1 MKEQVIK
8 KLTDREHI
16 LLRSGM
22 YLGSSTLEKSTQY
35 TIQEN
40 KFQLKELE
48 YVPGLIKIFNELI
61 DNSLDEHVRTKSKY
75 ATQIVI
81 DIDSETF
88 SIKDNGRGI
97 PVKIAHDDIYMPEVA
112 WTEARAGS
120 NFEDE
125 KSATIGTNGVGSM
138 IASVFSKRFVG
149 NSDDGT
155 KKIKVVCTNN
165 NENITSTMLKS
176 SNPGVNVQIW
186 PDLERFGLTE
196 ITQVHIDVIE
206 QRIYN
211 LSVAYPDIKFRF
223 NKKNIK
229 LKTKDYLHMFAE
241 DNSKIEIIDNGK
253 YSVAYMNSAT
263 DDFQQFSMM
272 NGLLLTHG
280 GTHVDILA
288 NNIVQRVRDKL
299 VKKYKTIKPG
309 DIKNK
314 LFVISVLKD
323 FEGPKY
329 ASQTKEKLTN
339 STKDVNEYLG
349 DIDFDK
355 ITNRIMKNESLMDP
369 ITDYYKIKEEMKKRQ
384 DLKNLNKTTKKIKSE
399 KYLPATKNKKVLFL
413 CEGDSAVGGLMP
425 ALGRE
430 EFGFYACRGVPL
442 NAYEVSQTKFTNN
455 KELSEIY
462 QIAQSE
468 GYEFIATA
476 TDADADGQH
485 IKGLF
490 LGFFSRYLPEYLE
503 QSRFGELSTPVQAVI
518 KNKKM
523 IRWIYD
529 MDEGL
534 NLKSGE
540 SGKYFKGLGSW
551 KEKDLANVVKTDGI
565 TKMLKMF
572 DLDNTEVLDNWLS
585 GSKSD
590 ERKEYL
596 RNNHFDIT
604 SI

>member
-1 MKEQVIK
+1 MKEQIIK

-22 YLGSSTLEKSTQY
+22 YLGSSTLEKNTQY

-40 KFQLKELE
+40 KFKLTELSF
-48 YVPGLIKIFNELI
+48 VPGLIKIFNELI
-61 DNSLDEHVRTKSKY
+61 DNSLDEHVRTKGKF
-75 ATQIVI
+75 ATSIQI
-81 DIDSETF
+81 DINDEYF
-88 SIKDNGRGI
+88 QIKDNGRGI
-97 PVKIAHDDIYMPEVA
+97 PVKIAHDGIYMPEVA

-138 IASVFSKRFVG
+138 IASVFSTKFIG
-149 NSDDGT
+149 LSDDGQN
-155 KKIKVVCTNN
+155 KIKVVCTDNN
-165 NENITSTMLKS
+165 TSIKSTLAKS
-176 SNPGVNVQIW
+176 SQAGVNVQIW
-186 PDLERFGLTE
+186 PDLKRFGLRT

-211 LSVAYPDIKFRF
+211 LSVAYPNIKFKF

-229 LKTKDYLHMFAE
+229 LKTKDYLNMFAD
-241 DNSKIEIIDNGK
+241 DNKDIEILDAGK
-253 YSVAYMNSAT
+253 YSLAVMNSST

-280 GTHVDILA
+280 GTHVDIVT
-288 NNIVQRVRDKL
+288 NNVVSRIRDKL

-309 DIKNK
+309 DIRNK

-339 STKDVNEYLG
+339 STKDVTDYLG
-349 DIDFDK
+349 ELDYDK
-355 ITNRIMKNESLMDP
+355 LCARLMKNDSIMDP

-384 DLKNLNKTTKKIKSE
+384 DLKNLNNKKKKIKSE

-430 EFGFYACRGVPL
+430 DFGFYACRGVPL
-442 NAYEVSQTKFTNN
+442 NAYEVAQAKFTAN

-462 QIAQSE
+462 QIAQNE
-468 GYEFIATA
+468 GYEYIATA

-503 QSRFGELSTPVQAVI
+503 ESRFGELSTPVQAVI

-523 IRWIYD
+523 VRWIYD
-529 MDEGL
+529 MSDGL

-551 KEKDLANVVKTDGI
+551 KEKDLAHVVKTDGI
-565 TKMLKMF
+565 TKMLRMF
-572 DLDNTEVLDNWLS
+572 DLDDVEVLDNWLS